1 MTFSDVVGLRDGF
14 CRAVLGAFA
23 AADTFIL
30 VDDVVHEFLADTSAA
45 LLVDDVLN
53 VFIPEVV
60 EC

>member
-1 MTFSDVVGLRDGF
+1 MTFGDVVSLRDSF
-14 CRAVLGAFA
+14 CRAVLGALA
-23 AADTFIL
+23 TADTFIF